1 MTQQSDNAETADRLS
16 GRRVSLM
23 IGLAF
28 IFLSQ
33 QAAFF
38 SRPETGR
45 FVDQVRAGAW
55 VFLAA
60 VLLAIVMTGGFW
72 LRARAVR
79 ALMEDEVTRANRAS
93 AISFAFATTM
103 IAAIVLYVFLPLLA
117 LDSRATIHVLVS
129 IGLISAM
136 IRFAV
141 LERRALG

>member
-1 MTQQSDNAETADRLS
+1 MTQQADNAETADRLS
-16 GRRVSLM
+16 GRRASMM

-45 FVDQVRAGAW
+45 VVDQVRAGAW
-55 VFLAA
+55 VLLAA
-60 VLLAIVMTGGFW
+60 ALLAVVLTGGFW
-72 LRARAVR
+72 LRPRAVR
-79 ALMEDEVTRANRAS
+79 ALMEDELTRANRAS
-93 AISFAFATTM
+93 AVRFAFAATM
-103 IAAIVLYVFLPLLA
+103 IAAMALYAALPFLA

-129 IGLISAM
+129 IGLVTAL